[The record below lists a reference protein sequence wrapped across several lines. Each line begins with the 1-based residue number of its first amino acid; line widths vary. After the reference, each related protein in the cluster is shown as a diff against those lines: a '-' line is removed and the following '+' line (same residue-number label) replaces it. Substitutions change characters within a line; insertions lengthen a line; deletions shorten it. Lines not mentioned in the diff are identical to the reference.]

1 MQIYVTLISSLSL
14 PTKQK
19 KDDAFPFFTQ
29 PMKEEKEEDEA
40 QCNGG

>member
-1 MQIYVTLISSLSL
+1 MQIYVTLISSSSR
-14 PTKQK
+14 PTQRK

-40 QCNGG
+40 QRNGG